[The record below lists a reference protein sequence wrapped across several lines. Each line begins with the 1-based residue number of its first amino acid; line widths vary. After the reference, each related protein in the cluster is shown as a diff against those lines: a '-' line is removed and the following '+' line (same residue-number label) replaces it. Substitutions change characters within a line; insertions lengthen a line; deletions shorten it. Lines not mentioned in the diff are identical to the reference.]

1 MKEAVGAALF
11 ALGDG
16 NWKMGEGKQVGKTQ
30 KASTI
35 ELTEK
40 VVLQHYTCLS
50 FFLSFQVHSFLILSK
65 VDIVNTTVSSL
76 TTLSRTQRRGAFG
89 SIFLLNNISYFYS
102 RLVLKP
108 THPGLT
114 ELVTK
119 PTADTLTSA
128 FRTAKA
134 GYFDANFSPL
144 MQALSE
150 DREKEKVGSSAWK
163 AATKEKFTRFY
174 DLLEEVGERHR
185 MAKVLEEEED
195 GKRAIAEEA
204 VKLVVPS
211 LQRFI
216 QKQRDKEFSKSEA
229 CVSSIVT

>member
-1 MKEAVGAALF
+1 M
-11 ALGDG
+11 
-16 NWKMGEGKQVGKTQ
+16 
-30 KASTI
+30 
-35 ELTEK
+35 
-40 VVLQHYTCLS
+40 
-50 FFLSFQVHSFLILSK
+50 
-65 VDIVNTTVSSL
+65 NTTVNSL

-108 THPGLT
+108 THPALT
-114 ELVTK
+114 EFVTK
-119 PTADTLTSA
+119 PTADALTSA

-144 MQALSE
+144 MQTLSE

-185 MAKVLEEEED
+185 MARVLEEEEE
-195 GKRAIAEEA
+195 GRKAIAEEA
-204 VKLVVPS
+204 VKLVIPS

-216 QKQRDKEFSKSEA
+216 QKQRDKEFSKSKVCLFLTMR
-229 CVSSIVT
+229 CVRADASSVLRQTHKSVSMGT